1 MKPNVQ
7 YLETFIEDEE
17 ITAHR
22 FDHMADGK
30 AQGRDLR
37 SIQSNDRH
45 RAWLTEP
52 ERATGLQALG
62 LFIGGFLTL
71 AATVGGLGWLIATA
85 IKAAGWD
92 G

>member
-1 MKPNVQ
+1 MKQNVQ
-7 YLETFIEDEE
+7 HLETFIEDEE

-37 SIQSNDRH
+37 GIEGDDRN
-45 RAWLTEP
+45 RAWLREP
-52 ERATGLQALG
+52 EKATGLQSFAL
-62 LFIGGFLTL
+62 
-71 AATVGGLGWLIATA
+71 TVGGFIVLAAVVGGGGWLIATA

>member
-22 FDHMADGK
+22 FDHMADGE

-37 SIQSNDRH
+37 SIQSDGRH
-45 RAWLTEP
+45 RAWLREP
-52 ERATGLQALG
+52 EKATGLQALA
-62 LFIGGFLTL
+62 LTVGGFIVL
-71 AATVGGLGWLIATA
+71 AAIVGGLGWLIATA

>member
-1 MKPNVQ
+1 MKQNVQ
-7 YLETFIEDEE
+7 YLETFIQDEE
-17 ITAHR
+17 VAAHR

-37 SIQSNDRH
+37 SIQSREPLND
-45 RAWLTEP
+45 WLREP
-52 ERATGLQALG
+52 EKATGLQSLAL
-62 LFIGGFLTL
+62 
-71 AATVGGLGWLIATA
+71 TVGGFIVLAAVVGGGGWLIATA

>member
-1 MKPNVQ
+1 MKQNVQ
-7 YLETFIEDEE
+7 YLETVIEDEE

-37 SIQSNDRH
+37 GIQSGETPND
-45 RAWLTEP
+45 WLTEP
-52 ERATGLQALG
+52 ETATGLQSFAL
-62 LFIGGFLTL
+62 
-71 AATVGGLGWLIATA
+71 TVGGFIVLAAVVGGGGWIIATT